1 MGGKRSADI
10 MELDEQEFTNAKR
23 SKSVKGGGVQS
34 QVMRDWRSSHA
45 RTNEANII

>member
-34 QVMRDWRSSHA
+34 HVTQNWRSSPT